1 MTADTI
7 RLYRYRWVILLIFFM
22 ITALIE
28 IQWIMLAPV
37 TKESVAFYNVSELQ
51 IAFLSMIFM
60 IVYIFMSVPASYIID
75 TWGIRIGIGIGALFT
90 GVFSLVKGIYPSDYN
105 VLCISQTGLAI
116 AQPFILNATTR
127 LAAKWFPIDERAT
140 AAGISTLGQYVGIII
155 AMVATPLLVSS
166 HSIGEAM
173 MFYGIITAAG
183 SVLFL
188 VLMKEQPPHPPC
200 HAGHEKRIN
209 PVEGLKQMLKNRD
222 MLMLLLLFF
231 IGLGMFNAVTTWI
244 EEILSPRGFTPVQ
257 AGITTAAMLMGGI
270 AGASSLPILSDK
282 YRKRKNFIILT
293 MACMIPGLIGV
304 TFAEQYWLLLV
315 SAFIFG
321 FFIMSAGP
329 IGFQY
334 GAEVSYPAPE
344 SMSQGLIILS
354 GQISGIVFIIG
365 MDLFR
370 AEGTRSMT
378 PFMIVFIVLTIFN
391 TIISFKLRESKI
403 INTD

>member
-1 MTADTI
+1 MTNESI
-7 RLYRYRWVILLIFFM
+7 RLYSYRWVILFIFFM

-37 TKESVAFYNVSELQ
+37 TKEAVAFYNVSELQ

-75 TWGIRIGIGIGALFT
+75 KWGIRIGIGIGAALT
-90 GVFSLVKGIYPSDYN
+90 GVFSLVKGIYPSNYTI
-105 VLCISQTGLAI
+105 LCISQTGLAV

-127 LAAKWFPIDERAT
+127 LAAKWFPINERAT
-140 AAGISTLGQYVGIII
+140 AAGISTLGQYIGIII
-155 AMVATPLLVSS
+155 AMIATPILVSS
-166 HSIGEAM
+166 HSIDSTM
-173 MFYGIITAAG
+173 MIYGLITAAS
-183 SVLFL
+183 SVVFL
-188 VLMKEQPPHPPC
+188 ILMREQPPRPPC
-200 HAGHEKRIN
+200 HAGHEERID
-209 PVEGLKQMLKNRD
+209 PIKGLKQMLKNRN

-231 IGLGMFNAVTTWI
+231 IGLGMFNAITTWI
-244 EEILSPRGFTPVQ
+244 EEILAPRGFTPVQ
-257 AGITTAAMLMGGI
+257 SGITTAAMLVGGI
-270 AGASSLPILSDK
+270 AGASILPPLSDK

-293 MACMIPGLIGV
+293 MGCMIPGLIGV

-315 SAFIFG
+315 SAFLFG

-354 GQISGIVFIIG
+354 GQISGIFFIFG
-365 MDLFR
+365 MDFFR
-370 AEGTRSMT
+370 SESSGSMT
-378 PFMIVFIVLTIFN
+378 PFMIVFIVLTLFN
-391 TIISFKLRESKI
+391 TMMSFRLKESEIVK
-403 INTD
+403 TD